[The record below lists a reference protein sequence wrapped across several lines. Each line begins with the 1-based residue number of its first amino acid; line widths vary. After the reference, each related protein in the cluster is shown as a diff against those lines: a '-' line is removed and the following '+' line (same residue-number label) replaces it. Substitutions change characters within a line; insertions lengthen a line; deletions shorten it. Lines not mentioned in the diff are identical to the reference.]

1 MVYSRWIWCHSCNIS
16 WNLWCILD
24 EFKCHN
30 CNISWIS
37 REVWTQTV
45 GITAGKLLLMASVS
59 KYRLVVT
66 ALAPFNTNLFHFLIL
81 TEIVWYYHLPLNVHI
96 YCLFN
101 TFLKSCMMIIFSIY
115 KSIFIC
121 RFKVDNA
128 ILHPEISE
136 WYH

>member
-1 MVYSRWIWCHSCNIS
+1 
-16 WNLWCILD
+16 
-24 EFKCHN
+24 
-30 CNISWIS
+30 
-37 REVWTQTV
+37 
-45 GITAGKLLLMASVS
+45 MASVI

-66 ALAPFNTNLFHFLIL
+66 ELAPFNRNPFHFLIL

-115 KSIFIC
+115 KSNFIC
-121 RFKVDNA
+121 RFIVDNA